1 MTGKR
6 RSLSGRYRS
15 HRSTGQ
21 LSMLIGTSQSTR
33 IPSRSS
39 LLGDS
44 ILSPLERLR
53 PRYSCYICCRQF
65 ELTPRRVN
73 PTRAGE
79 SPMKIG
85 VAGTGR
91 MGAAIAQRLMSL
103 GHELT
108 VWNRTAEKTQPL
120 AAAGAKVAATPFQAA
135 SFSETVIT
143 ILTDAAAIDT
153 AYHARDGL
161 LSGSVAGKLFIEM
174 STVRPGTERELAARI
189 REKGA
194 AMIEWPVGG
203 TVGPPRDG
211 KLFGLVGGEASD
223 VARARPLLEQL
234 CRRIEHVGPVG
245 AGASMKLA
253 INLPLLV
260 FWQAFGEALALCRS
274 LGLEPA
280 KIVDI
285 FADTSGGPNVLKGR
299 AAALTAA
306 LQGKD
311 VGAITVDIDAMR
323 KDLRTMVEEAES
335 LGTTLP
341 VTSRALECYDE
352 ASRAGLGKGDIT
364 GIPVRWMSK
373 PVKN

>member
-1 MTGKR
+1 
-6 RSLSGRYRS
+6 
-15 HRSTGQ
+15 
-21 LSMLIGTSQSTR
+21 
-33 IPSRSS
+33 
-39 LLGDS
+39 
-44 ILSPLERLR
+44 
-53 PRYSCYICCRQF
+53 
-65 ELTPRRVN
+65 
-73 PTRAGE
+73 
-79 SPMKIG
+79 
-85 VAGTGR
+85 
-91 MGAAIAQRLMSL
+91 MGAAIGERLIGL
-103 GHELT
+103 GHELA
-108 VWNRTAEKTQPL
+108 VWNRTAEKTKAL
-120 AAAGAKVAATPFQAA
+120 AAAGAKLAISPSQLA
-135 SFSETVIT
+135 SSSETIIT
-143 ILTDAAAIDT
+143 ILTDAGAIDA
-153 AYHARDGL
+153 AYRGKNGL
-161 LSGSVAGKLFIEM
+161 LSADVSGKLFIEM
-174 STVRPGTERELAARI
+174 STVRPETERALAADI
-189 REKGA
+189 RGRGA
-194 AMIEWPVGG
+194 VMVECPVGG
-203 TVGPPRDG
+203 TIGPARDG
-211 KLFGLVGGEASD
+211 KLFGFVGGETFD
-223 VARARPLLEQL
+223 VARATPLLEKM

-299 AAALTAA
+299 AAALAAA

-311 VGAITVDIDAMR
+311 FGPVTVDVDAMR

-373 PVKN
+373 PVKT